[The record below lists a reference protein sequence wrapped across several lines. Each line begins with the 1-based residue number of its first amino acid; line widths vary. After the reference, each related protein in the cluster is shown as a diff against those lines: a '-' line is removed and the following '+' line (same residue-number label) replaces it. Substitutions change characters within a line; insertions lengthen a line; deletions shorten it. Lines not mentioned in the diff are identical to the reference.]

1 MTELARSSNIKKLQY
16 KKTGLMSRLWEQRY
30 LQAMGLP
37 GVIWMVIFCYVP
49 MYGITI
55 AFKDYNISKSM
66 MSAPFIG
73 FDHFVEFFKDEN
85 FFSIMQN
92 TFAISFI
99 KLAIGFPIPIIFAIL
114 LNELISTKFKRAIQ
128 TITYL
133 PHFLSWAVLGGI
145 MVNWFSDSGA
155 YNGIMMSLGIIQQPI
170 SILGEANYFWIVAV
184 LSEVWKEMGWNS
196 VIYLAAISG
205 IDMQLYESAEL
216 DGAGRLRK
224 MWNITLP
231 SIKGTIA
238 ILFILNVGNLLNTN
252 FDQIFVLTNQLNLDK
267 SNVIDL
273 YVYRMGMQSGR
284 FSYATA
290 IGVFRSVIALILL
303 VLASKTSKALTG
315 QSLYGSDR

>member
-1 MTELARSSNIKKLQY
+1 MLESVSSLSIKNLENRKRSFIW
-16 KKTGLMSRLWEQRY
+16 RLWDQRH

-37 GVIWMVIFCYVP
+37 GVVWMLIFSFIP
-49 MYGITI
+49 MYGIII
-55 AFKDYNISKSM
+55 AFMDYNISKPIVE
-66 MSAPFIG
+66 APFVG
-73 FDHFVEFFKDEN
+73 FKYFLEFFKDEN
-85 FFSIMQN
+85 FIIVMQN
-92 TFAISFI
+92 TFAISI
-99 KLAIGFPIPIIFAIL
+99 LKLVVGFPIPIIFAIL
-114 LNELISTKFKRAIQ
+114 LNEIISTKYKRIVQ
-128 TITYL
+128 TISYL

-155 YNGIMMSLGIIQQPI
+155 FNGILMQLGIIQEPI
-170 SILGEANYFWIVAV
+170 SVLGEAKYFWTVAV
-184 LSEVWKEMGWNS
+184 LSDVWKELGWS
-196 VIYLAAISG
+196 AVIYLAAISG

-252 FDQIFVLTNQLNLDK
+252 FDQIFILTNQLNLDK

-273 YVYRMGMQSGR
+273 YVYRMGIQSGR

-290 IGVFRSVIALILL
+290 IGLFRSVIALVLL
-303 VLASKTSKALTG
+303 LIANKTSKSLTG
-315 QSLYGSDR
+315 QSLY